1 METLQELLDGSTT
14 PLWSALLLGLM
25 TAVSPCPLATN
36 IAAVGYLGHDA
47 TNRHRVFLAGLCY
60 TLGRV
65 LTYTVL
71 GMVLIPLLRRGAD
84 LFDAERMLARYGEV
98 LPPAVL
104 LLFGVLLLLGD
115 RLKLPRIGRING
127 EAPRSNGYGGALLL
141 GALFALAFC
150 PTSALFYFGMLLP
163 MAAAETG
170 GWLLPAL
177 YAVATGLPVAAAAWI
192 LVYGAAGIGVF
203 YNRMQRLQKGLTLL
217 VGGGMIL
224 AGIYYAILL
233 IS

>member
-25 TAVSPCPLATN
+25 TAVRPCPLATN

-71 GMVLIPLLRRGAD
+71 GMVLITLLRRGAD

-177 YAVATGLPVAAAAWI
+177 YAVATGLPVVAAAWI
-192 LVYGAAGIGVF
+192 LAYGAAGIGVF

>member
-47 TNRHRVFLAGLCY
+47 TNRHQVFLAGLCY

-84 LFDAERMLARYGEV
+84 LFDVERMLARYGEV

-104 LLFGVLLLLGD
+104 LLFGVLLLLG
-115 RLKLPRIGRING
+115 
-127 EAPRSNGYGGALLL
+127 
-141 GALFALAFC
+141 
-150 PTSALFYFGMLLP
+150 
-163 MAAAETG
+163 
-170 GWLLPAL
+170 
-177 YAVATGLPVAAAAWI
+177 
-192 LVYGAAGIGVF
+192 AG
-203 YNRMQRLQKGLTLL
+203 
-217 VGGGMIL
+217 
-224 AGIYYAILL
+224 
-233 IS
+233 

>member
-1 METLQELLDGSTT
+1 M
-14 PLWSALLLGLM
+14 
-25 TAVSPCPLATN
+25 
-36 IAAVGYLGHDA
+36 
-47 TNRHRVFLAGLCY
+47 CY

-177 YAVATGLPVAAAAWI
+177 
-192 LVYGAAGIGVF
+192 
-203 YNRMQRLQKGLTLL
+203 
-217 VGGGMIL
+217 
-224 AGIYYAILL
+224 
-233 IS
+233 

>member
-1 METLQELLDGSTT
+1 METLQELFDGSTT

-36 IAAVGYLGHDA
+36 IVAVGYLGHDA
-47 TNRHRVFLAGLCY
+47 TNRHQVFLAGLCY

-104 LLFGVLLLLGD
+104 LLFGVLLLLG
-115 RLKLPRIGRING
+115 
-127 EAPRSNGYGGALLL
+127 
-141 GALFALAFC
+141 
-150 PTSALFYFGMLLP
+150 
-163 MAAAETG
+163 
-170 GWLLPAL
+170 
-177 YAVATGLPVAAAAWI
+177 
-192 LVYGAAGIGVF
+192 AG
-203 YNRMQRLQKGLTLL
+203 
-217 VGGGMIL
+217 
-224 AGIYYAILL
+224 
-233 IS
+233 

>member
-36 IAAVGYLGHDA
+36 IATVGYLGHDA

-84 LFDAERMLARYGEV
+84 LFDERDHMLDLFMAQRDGIEHDVVGDLVGPRLDHDDLFRGAGDGEV
-98 LPPAVL
+98 Q
-104 LLFGVLLLLGD
+104 
-115 RLKLPRIGRING
+115 IGSR
-127 EAPRSNGYGGALLL
+127 P
-141 GALFALAFC
+141 LFA
-150 PTSALFYFGMLLP
+150 
-163 MAAAETG
+163 
-170 GWLLPAL
+170 
-177 YAVATGLPVAAAAWI
+177 VRV
-192 LVYGAAGIGVF
+192 
-203 YNRMQRLQKGLTLL
+203 
-217 VGGGMIL
+217 
-224 AGIYYAILL
+224 
-233 IS
+233 

>member
-65 LTYTVL
+65 RTYAVL

-84 LFDAERMLARYGEV
+84 LFDAERMIARYGEV

-192 LVYGAAGIGVF
+192 LAYGAAGIGVF
-203 YNRMQRLQKGLTLL
+203 YNRMQRLQNGLTLL

>member
-25 TAVSPCPLATN
+25 TAVRPCPLATN

-177 YAVATGLPVAAAAWI
+177 YAVATGLPVVAAAWI
-192 LVYGAAGIGVF
+192 LAYGAAGIGVF

>member
-47 TNRHRVFLAGLCY
+47 TNRHQVFLAGLCY

-65 LTYTVL
+65 LTYTVP

-84 LFDAERMLARYGEV
+84 FFDAERMLARYGEV

-192 LVYGAAGIGVF
+192 LAYGAAGIGVF

>member
-47 TNRHRVFLAGLCY
+47 TNRHQVFLAGLCY

>member
-25 TAVSPCPLATN
+25 TAVRPCPLATN

-192 LVYGAAGIGVF
+192 LAYGAAGIGVF